1 MEKDA
6 QSLNCG
12 SYSLELNPQEVDN
25 KRTGASD
32 QKLALKL
39 SGGSDDGNGNQD
51 GTEETPHVGGA
62 HAAGRDILLSIQ
74 DRGGRLMPPDRQG
87 FYYHLPSPVA
97 VDIGGTLAKMV
108 LPPAK
113 TYNSF
118 VHINLWPP
126 LL

>member
-6 QSLNCG
+6 QSLNRG
-12 SYSLELNPQEVDN
+12 SDSLELSPQEVDT
-25 KRTGASD
+25 KRTSASAITTA

-39 SGGSDDGNGNQD
+39 SGGSDDGKHENQD
-51 GTEETPHVGGA
+51 GTEETPHVGGT

-108 LPPAK
+108 LPPANRQFFCA
-113 TYNSF
+113 Y
-118 VHINLWPP
+118 
-126 LL
+126 